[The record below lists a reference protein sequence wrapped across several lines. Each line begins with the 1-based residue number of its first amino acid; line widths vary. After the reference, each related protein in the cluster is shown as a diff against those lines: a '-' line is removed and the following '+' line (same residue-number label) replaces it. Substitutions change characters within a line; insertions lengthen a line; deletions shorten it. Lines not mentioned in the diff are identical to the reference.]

1 MNTKFLTTAAVLAF
15 SLSTGAQASL
25 TSSGPLTVFDS
36 GQNLTWTKDAN
47 LAKTRSDDVDGKMN
61 WATAVDWAD
70 NLEYAGYTDW
80 VLPTIDQLTTQFS
93 TNLGEASGSSIT
105 ASHNDSYNLF
115 TNVQSYVYWSGSEY
129 APAPTFAWYFFTING
144 TQNFYLKDDQYHAWA
159 VRPGDV
165 AAVPVPGAFW
175 LFGSA
180 MVGLMGL
187 KRRKNIA

>member
-1 MNTKFLTTAAVLAF
+1 MNIKLLTAAVLVF
-15 SLSTGAQASL
+15 GVSFGAQASL

-36 GQNLTWTKDAN
+36 AQSLTWTKDAN
-47 LAKTRSDDVDGKMN
+47 LNGQMD
-61 WATAVDWAD
+61 WATAVAWAN
-70 NLEYAGYTDW
+70 NLDYAGYTDW
-80 VLPTIDQLTTQFS
+80 VLPTIDQLATQFS
-93 TNLGEASGSSIT
+93 TNLGEASGQSIA

-115 TNVQSYVYWSGSEY
+115 TNLQSYGYWSGSEY
-129 APAPTFAWYFFTING
+129 APYPGYAWDFG
-144 TQNFYLKDDQYHAWA
+144 TSSGNQNNTNKASQLYAWA

-187 KRRKNIA
+187 KRRGSIG

>member
-1 MNTKFLTTAAVLAF
+1 MNIKLLTAAVLVF
-15 SLSTGAQASL
+15 GVSFGAQASL

-36 GQNLTWTKDAN
+36 DQSLTWTKDAN
-47 LAKTRSDDVDGKMN
+47 LNGQMD
-61 WATAVDWAD
+61 WATAVAWAN
-70 NLEYAGYTDW
+70 NLDYAGYTDW
-80 VLPTIDQLTTQFS
+80 VLPTIDQLATQFS
-93 TNLGEASGSSIT
+93 TNLGEASGQSIA

-115 TNVQSYVYWSGSEY
+115 TNLQSYRYWSGSEY
-129 APAPTFAWYFFTING
+129 APLPYYAWLFDTYGGGQGPNG
-144 TQNFYLKDDQYHAWA
+144 NKGDQLYAWA

-187 KRRKNIA
+187 KRRGSIG

>member
-1 MNTKFLTTAAVLAF
+1 MNIKLLTAAVLVF
-15 SLSTGAQASL
+15 GVSFGAQASL

-36 GQNLTWTKDAN
+36 AQSLTWTKDAN
-47 LAKTRSDDVDGKMN
+47 LNGQMN
-61 WATAVDWAD
+61 WTTAVAWAN
-70 NLEYAGYTDW
+70 NLDYAGYTDW
-80 VLPTIDQLTTQFS
+80 VLPNLEQLTTQFS
-93 TNLGEASGSSIT
+93 TNLGEAAGSSIA

-129 APAPTFAWYFFTING
+129 APYPFIAWGFHTYYGGQYDG
-144 TQNFYLKDDQYHAWA
+144 TKGVQFYAWA

-187 KRRKNIA
+187 KRLKNIA

>member
-1 MNTKFLTTAAVLAF
+1 MNTKFLTAAVLAF
-15 SLSTGAQASL
+15 GVSFGAQASL

-47 LAKTRSDDVDGKMN
+47 LSGTTMD
-61 WATAVDWAD
+61 WTTAVAWAN
-70 NLEYAGYTDW
+70 NLDYAGYTDW
-80 VLPTIDQLTTQFS
+80 VLPTITQLTNQFS
-93 TNLGEASGSSIT
+93 ANLGEAAGSSI
-105 ASHNDSYNLF
+105 ADSHNDSYNLF

-129 APAPTFAWYFFTING
+129 APDPDLAWTFHTGFGLQGPSGKAN
-144 TQNFYLKDDQYHAWA
+144 QYYAWA

-180 MVGLMGL
+180 LVALTGL
-187 KRRKNIA
+187 KRRGSIG

>member
-1 MNTKFLTTAAVLAF
+1 MNIKLLTAAVLVF
-15 SLSTGAQASL
+15 GVSFGAQASL

-36 GQNLTWTKDAN
+36 GQSLTWTKDAN
-47 LAKTRSDDVDGKMN
+47 LNGQMD
-61 WATAVDWAD
+61 WATAVAWAN
-70 NLEYAGYTDW
+70 NLDYAGYTDW
-80 VLPTIDQLTTQFS
+80 VLPTIDQLATQFS
-93 TNLGEASGSSIT
+93 TNLGEASGQSIA

-115 TNVQSYVYWSGSEY
+115 TNLQSFKYWSGSEY
-129 APAPTFAWYFFTING
+129 VYLPGTAWAFYNDGENPTNVLNMNN
-144 TQNFYLKDDQYHAWA
+144 QFYAWA

-187 KRRKNIA
+187 KRRGSIG